1 MCRVVVSI
9 LKKLG
14 PNTHVWSDKRRHV
27 PLTGPI
33 NLLYYGPICHSSI
46 VEQSP
51 FNGKAASI
59 L

>member
-9 LKKLG
+9 LKQLG
-14 PNTHVWSDKRRHV
+14 PNTHVWSDKRRDV

-33 NLLYYGPICHSSI
+33 NLLYYSPICHSPI
-46 VEQSP
+46 VEQSS
-51 FNGKAASI
+51 FNGKIASH